1 MSVRPA
7 KAWPRVAAALCALS
21 AILVAGCGSGIPDG
35 GAGSGDETGAGGGS
49 GGSGKSAWFSYSR
62 AEEAP
67 NTVAIGGLKITLR
80 DGVQLS
86 ATVALPADAQGQ
98 ALPGPFPVILTQTGY
113 NKSIPA
119 IPATN
124 AYLVRHGYA
133 HVSVDVRGTGLSGG
147 SWEAF
152 GENEQGDYLETIDW
166 AAKQSW
172 SNGQVGTWGASF
184 MAITQ
189 LFTAAHQ
196 HPAHKAVFAI
206 VPMGDAYR
214 DIVFTGGQV
223 NVGFIPLWMG
233 LVTGLGL
240 IPAEPDPSVPLV
252 LVDHLTSALTNFQVP
267 VIAQSFLGAGGMN
280 YDGTFWRTRSPLE
293 CTDRIRVPSFIV
305 GGLNDIFQ
313 RGEPLLYEA
322 LKGHTTSKL
331 LIGPW
336 QHLGGSSGQGLPQ
349 NNVPDLDSIA
359 LMWFDRYLKGINNRA
374 ESVPNVTQ
382 YLWGEERYST
392 AADWPHPQAEPQRWY
407 LRGDQSLTLAPP
419 AAGEASRVG
428 LQQPVNGLCSTSTS
442 QWTAGLLGL
451 LPVPCFTDNRLNEA
465 LLELSY
471 TSAPMAEDYYFNG
484 PIAAELW
491 VSSTG
496 TDAGV
501 AVRVTEVTADGQSHE
516 RSNGILTASFRA
528 VDDSRSR
535 FLKGER
541 IQPWH
546 AYTEASKQPLVPG
559 EPTLLPI
566 EIFPTSVVIKK
577 GSRLRVTVSG
587 SDFPHGLPPVA
598 DLVDQTLGL
607 ITFYSDAAH
616 PSSLVLPVV
625 PVSAIAT
632 P

>member
-1 MSVRPA
+1 MKLPQA
-7 KAWPRVAAALCALS
+7 APAALSLAFATVISLLAAC
-21 AILVAGCGSGIPDG
+21 G
-35 GAGSGDETGAGGGS
+35 GAGNDSSDHSTGIGNETGA
-49 GGSGKSAWFSYSR
+49 KQAWFHYQR

-67 NTVAIGGLKITLR
+67 ATVSQTGLKITLR

-86 ATVALPADAQGQ
+86 ASVALPADADGK

-119 IPATN
+119 IPASN
-124 AYLVRHGYA
+124 AFLVRHGYA
-133 HVSVDVRGTGLSGG
+133 HLSVDVRGTGLSGG
-147 SWEAF
+147 TWEAF
-152 GENEQGDYLETIDW
+152 GENEQGDYLEVIDW
-166 AAKQSW
+166 AAKQNW

-214 DIVFTGGQV
+214 DIVFSGGQV
-223 NVGFIPLWMG
+223 NIGFIPLWMG

-240 IPAEPDPSVPLV
+240 LPVEPDPQLPLV
-252 LVDHLTSALTNFQVP
+252 LAEHLLGALTQFQVP
-267 VIAQSFLGAGGMN
+267 VIAQAAVGLGGQN
-280 YDGTFWRTRSPLE
+280 YDSEFWRIRSPLE
-293 CTDRIRVPSFIV
+293 YTDRILVPTFVV

-336 QHLGGSSGQGLPQ
+336 QHLGGSMGEGLPRD
-349 NNVPDLDSIA
+349 NVPDLDSIA
-359 LMWFDRYLKGINNRA
+359 LMWFDRYLKGMGNQA

-392 AADWPHPQAEPQRWY
+392 AADWPHPQARPERWY
-407 LRGDQSLTLAPP
+407 LRGDQSLSRVAP
-419 AAGEASRVG
+419 AADEASRVA

-442 QWTAGLLGL
+442 QWTAGLLGATQL
-451 LPVPCFTDNRLNEA
+451 PCFTDNRLNEA

-471 TSAPMAEDYYFNG
+471 TSEPLAEDYYFNG
-484 PIAAELW
+484 PIQADLW

-501 AVRVTEVTADGQSHE
+501 LVRVTEVTADGVSHE

-528 VDDSRSR
+528 VDEARSR
-535 FLKGER
+535 KLGGQM

-546 AYTEASKQPLVPG
+546 AYTEASRQPLVAG

-566 EIFPTSVVIKK
+566 EIFPTAVVIKK
-577 GSRLRVTVSG
+577 GNRLRITVSG
-587 SDFPHGLPPVA
+587 SDFPHGLPPVT
-598 DLVDQTLGL
+598 DLVDQALGL

-616 PSSLVLPVV
+616 PSSVLLPAV
-625 PVSAIAT
+625 PVSAIT
-632 P
+632 SP

>member
-1 MSVRPA
+1 MKLPQAAR
-7 KAWPRVAAALCALS
+7 AALSLAFATVISLLAAC
-21 AILVAGCGSGIPDG
+21 G
-35 GAGSGDETGAGGGS
+35 GAGNDSSDHSTGIGNETGA
-49 GGSGKSAWFSYSR
+49 KQAWFHYQR

-67 NTVAIGGLKITLR
+67 ATVSQTGLKITLR

-86 ATVALPADAQGQ
+86 ASVALPADADGK
-98 ALPGPFPVILTQTGY
+98 ALPGAFPVILTQTGY

-119 IPATN
+119 IPASN
-124 AYLVRHGYA
+124 AFLVRHGYA
-133 HVSVDVRGTGLSGG
+133 HLSVDVRGTGLSGG
-147 SWEAF
+147 TWEAF
-152 GENEQGDYLETIDW
+152 GENEQGDYLEVIDW
-166 AAKQSW
+166 AAKQNW

-214 DIVFTGGQV
+214 DIVFSGGQV
-223 NVGFIPLWMG
+223 NIGFIPLWMG

-240 IPAEPDPSVPLV
+240 LPVEPDPQLPLV
-252 LVDHLTSALTNFQVP
+252 LAEHLLGALTQFQVP
-267 VIAQSFLGAGGMN
+267 VIAQAAVGLGGQN
-280 YDGTFWRTRSPLE
+280 YDSEFWRIRSPLE
-293 CTDRIRVPSFIV
+293 YTDRIRVPTFVV

-336 QHLGGSSGQGLPQ
+336 QHLGGSMGEGLPRD
-349 NNVPDLDSIA
+349 NVPDLDSIA
-359 LMWFDRYLKGINNRA
+359 LMWFDRYLKGMGNQA

-392 AADWPHPQAEPQRWY
+392 AADWPHPQARPERWY
-407 LRGDQSLTLAPP
+407 LRGDQSLSRVAP
-419 AAGEASRVG
+419 AADEASRVA

-442 QWTAGLLGL
+442 QWTAGLLGATQL
-451 LPVPCFTDNRLNEA
+451 PCFTDNRLNEA

-471 TSAPMAEDYYFNG
+471 TSEPLAEDYYFNG
-484 PIAAELW
+484 PIQADLW

-501 AVRVTEVTADGQSHE
+501 LVRVTEVTADGVSHE

-528 VDDSRSR
+528 VDEARSR
-535 FLKGER
+535 KLGGQM

-546 AYTEASKQPLVPG
+546 AYTEASRQPLVAG
-559 EPTLLPI
+559 EPTLLPV
-566 EIFPTSVVIKK
+566 EIFPTAVVIKK
-577 GSRLRVTVSG
+577 GNRLRITVSG
-587 SDFPHGLPPVA
+587 SDFPHGLPPVT
-598 DLVDQTLGL
+598 DLVDQALGL

-616 PSSLVLPVV
+616 PSSVLLPAV
-625 PVSAIAT
+625 PVSAIT
-632 P
+632 SP

>member
-1 MSVRPA
+1 MKLPQA
-7 KAWPRVAAALCALS
+7 APAALSLAFATVISLLAAC
-21 AILVAGCGSGIPDG
+21 G
-35 GAGSGDETGAGGGS
+35 GAGNDSSDHSTGIGNETGA
-49 GGSGKSAWFSYSR
+49 KQAWFHYQR

-67 NTVAIGGLKITLR
+67 ATVSQTGLKITLR

-86 ATVALPADAQGQ
+86 ASVALPADADGK

-119 IPATN
+119 IPASN
-124 AYLVRHGYA
+124 AFLVRHGYA
-133 HVSVDVRGTGLSGG
+133 HLSVDVRGTGLSGG
-147 SWEAF
+147 TWEAF
-152 GENEQGDYLETIDW
+152 GENEQGDYLEVIDW

-214 DIVFTGGQV
+214 DIVFSGGQV
-223 NVGFIPLWMG
+223 NIGFIPLWMG

-240 IPAEPDPSVPLV
+240 LPVEPDPQLPLV
-252 LVDHLTSALTNFQVP
+252 LAEHLLGALTQFQVP
-267 VIAQSFLGAGGMN
+267 VIAQAAVGLGGQN
-280 YDGTFWRTRSPLE
+280 YDSEFWRIRSPLE
-293 CTDRIRVPSFIV
+293 YTDRIRVPTFVV

-336 QHLGGSSGQGLPQ
+336 QHLGGSMGEGLPRD
-349 NNVPDLDSIA
+349 NVPDLDSIA
-359 LMWFDRYLKGINNRA
+359 LMWFDRYLKGMGNQA

-392 AADWPHPQAEPQRWY
+392 AADWPHPQARPERWY
-407 LRGDQSLTLAPP
+407 LRGDQSLSRVAP
-419 AAGEASRVG
+419 AADEASRVA

-442 QWTAGLLGL
+442 QWTAGLLGATQL
-451 LPVPCFTDNRLNEA
+451 PCFTDNRLNEA

-471 TSAPMAEDYYFNG
+471 TSEPLAEDYYFNG
-484 PIAAELW
+484 PIQADLW

-501 AVRVTEVTADGQSHE
+501 LVRVTEVTADGVSHE

-528 VDDSRSR
+528 VDEARSR
-535 FLKGER
+535 KLGGQM

-546 AYTEASKQPLVPG
+546 AYTEASRQPLVAG
-559 EPTLLPI
+559 EPTLLPV
-566 EIFPTSVVIKK
+566 EIFPTAVVIKK
-577 GSRLRVTVSG
+577 GNRLRITVSG
-587 SDFPHGLPPVA
+587 SDFPHGLPPVT
-598 DLVDQTLGL
+598 DLVDQALGL

-616 PSSLVLPVV
+616 PSSVLLPAV
-625 PVSAIAT
+625 PVSAIT
-632 P
+632 SP

>member
-1 MSVRPA
+1 MSVHPA
-7 KAWPRVAAALCALS
+7 KRPSRLVFALWAASSLILS
-21 AILVAGCGSGIPDG
+21 ACGSSTPDAATG
-35 GAGSGDETGAGGGS
+35 NGDETGQ
-49 GGSGKSAWFSYSR
+49 GKSAWFTYSR
-62 AEEAP
+62 ADEAP
-67 NTVAIGGLKITLR
+67 GVVSVTGLKITLR

-86 ATVALPADAQGQ
+86 ATVGLPADADGN

-119 IPATN
+119 IPASN
-124 AYLVRHGYA
+124 AFLVRHGYA

-152 GENEQGDYLETIDW
+152 GANEQGDYLETIDW

-172 SNGQVGTWGASF
+172 SNGKVGTWGASF

-189 LFTAAHQ
+189 MFTAAHQ
-196 HPAHKAVFAI
+196 HPSHKAMFAI

-252 LVDHLTSALTNFQVP
+252 LVDHLTSALTDFQVP
-267 VIAQSFLGAGGMN
+267 VIAQSFLGTGGQN
-280 YDGTFWRTRSPLE
+280 YDSEFWRLRSPLE
-293 CTDRIRVPSFIV
+293 YSDRIKVPTFVV

-322 LKGHTTSKL
+322 IKKNATTKL

-336 QHLGGSSGQGLPQ
+336 QHLGGSSGEGLPRD
-349 NNVPDLDSIA
+349 NVPDLNAIA
-359 LMWFDRYLKGINNRA
+359 LMWFDRYLKGIGNRA

-392 AADWPHPQAEPQRWY
+392 ASDWPHPQAKPERWY
-407 LRGDQSLTLAPP
+407 LRGDQSLTLAAP
-419 AAGEASRVG
+419 ASGEASRIG

-442 QWTAGLLGL
+442 QWTAGLLGATQL
-451 LPVPCFTDNRLNEA
+451 PCFTDNRLNEA

-484 PIAAELW
+484 PIEADLW

-501 AVRVTEVTADGQSHE
+501 AVRVTEVTADGVSHE
-516 RSNGILTASFRA
+516 RSNGILTASFRT
-528 VDDSRSR
+528 VDEGRSR
-535 FLKGER
+535 FLKGQR

-546 AYTEASKQPLVPG
+546 AYTEASRQPLVAG

-577 GSRLRVTVSG
+577 GSRLRITVSG
-587 SDFPHGLPPVA
+587 SDFPHGLPPLT
-598 DLVDQTLGL
+598 DLVDQALGL

-616 PSSLVLPVV
+616 PSSVVLPVV
-625 PVSAIAT
+625 PVSAITT

>member
-1 MSVRPA
+1 MTPLRPA
-7 KAWPRVAAALCALS
+7 KHSPRLLATLWAASSLLLAA
-21 AILVAGCGSGIPDG
+21 CGSGTPDAATG
-35 GAGSGDETGAGGGS
+35 GGDETGSGS
-49 GGSGKSAWFSYSR
+49 KSAWFTYSR

-67 NTVAIGGLKITLR
+67 GTVAIGGLKITMR

-86 ATVALPADAQGQ
+86 ATVGLPADADGN

-124 AYLVRHGYA
+124 ASLVRHGYA

-152 GENEQGDYLETIDW
+152 GETEQGDYLETIDW

-172 SNGQVGTWGASF
+172 SNGKVGTWGASF

-189 LFTAAHQ
+189 MFTAAHQ
-196 HPAHKAVFAI
+196 HPAHKAMFAI

-267 VIAQSFLGAGGMN
+267 LIAQSFLGTGGVN
-280 YDGTFWRTRSPLE
+280 YDSAFWRTRSPLE
-293 CTDRIRVPSFIV
+293 YSDRIKVPTFIV

-322 LKGHTTSKL
+322 IKKNATSKL

-336 QHLGGSSGQGLPQ
+336 QHLGGSSGEGLPRD
-349 NNVPDLDSIA
+349 NVPDLDSIA
-359 LMWFDRYLKGINNRA
+359 LMWFDRYLKGIGNRA

-392 AADWPHPQAEPQRWY
+392 ATDWPHPQARPERWY
-407 LRGDQSLTLAPP
+407 LRGDQSLTQAAP

-428 LQQPVNGLCSTSTS
+428 LQQPLNGICSTSTS
-442 QWTAGLLGL
+442 QWTAGLLGATQI
-451 LPVPCFTDNRLNEA
+451 PCFSDNRVNEA

-471 TSAPMAEDYYFNG
+471 TSAPMTEDYYFNG
-484 PIAAELW
+484 PIEADLW
-491 VSSTG
+491 ISSTG

-501 AVRVTEVTADGQSHE
+501 LVRLTEVSEDGASHE

-528 VDDSRSR
+528 VDEGRSR
-535 FLKGER
+535 VLKGQR

-546 AYTEASKQPLVPG
+546 AYTEASKQPLVAG

-577 GSRLRVTVSG
+577 GSRLRITVSG
-587 SDFPHGLPPVA
+587 SDFPHGLPPVT
-598 DLVDQTLGL
+598 DLVDQALGL
-607 ITFYSDAAH
+607 ITFYSDADH
-616 PSSLVLPVV
+616 PSSVVLPVV
-625 PVSAIAT
+625 PVSAIT
-632 P
+632 RP

>member
-1 MSVRPA
+1 MPVRLAKHSPRLVVALWAMST
-7 KAWPRVAAALCALS
+7 LILS
-21 AILVAGCGSGIPDG
+21 ACGSSTPDAATG
-35 GAGSGDETGAGGGS
+35 GGDETGQ
-49 GGSGKSAWFSYSR
+49 GKSAWFSYSR
-62 AEEAP
+62 PDEAP
-67 NTVAIGGLKITLR
+67 GVVSIQGLKITMR

-86 ATVALPADAQGQ
+86 ATVGLPADADGN

-119 IPATN
+119 IPASN
-124 AYLVRHGYA
+124 AFLVRHGYA

-152 GENEQGDYLETIDW
+152 GDNEQGDYLETIDW

-172 SNGQVGTWGASF
+172 SNGKVGTWGASF

-189 LFTAAHQ
+189 MFTAAHQ
-196 HPAHKAVFAI
+196 HPSHKAMFAI

-240 IPAEPDPSVPLV
+240 IPAEPDPSAPLV

-267 VIAQSFLGAGGMN
+267 VIAQSFLGTGGQN
-280 YDGTFWRTRSPLE
+280 YDSAFWRTRSPLE
-293 CTDRIRVPSFIV
+293 YSDRIKVPTFVV

-322 LKGHTTSKL
+322 IKKNTTTKL

-336 QHLGGSSGQGLPQ
+336 QHLGGSMGEGLPRD
-349 NNVPDLDSIA
+349 NVPDLNAIA
-359 LMWFDRYLKGINNRA
+359 LMWFDRYLKGMNNRA
-374 ESVPNVTQ
+374 ERVPNVTQ

-392 AADWPHPQAEPQRWY
+392 ASDWPHPQAEPERWY
-407 LRGDQSLTLAPP
+407 LRGDSSLSKAAP

-442 QWTAGLLGL
+442 QWTAGLLGATML
-451 LPVPCFTDNRLNEA
+451 PCFSDNRLNEA

-484 PIAAELW
+484 PIEADLW

-501 AVRVTEVTADGQSHE
+501 AVRVTEVTADGKSHE

-528 VDDSRSR
+528 VDESRSR
-535 FLKGER
+535 FLKGQR

-546 AYTEASKQPLVPG
+546 AYTEASKQPLVAG

-577 GSRLRVTVSG
+577 GSRLRITVSG

-598 DLVDQTLGL
+598 DLVDQALGL

-616 PSSLVLPVV
+616 PSSVVLPMV
-625 PVSAIAT
+625 PVSAITT

>member
-1 MSVRPA
+1 MKLPQ
-7 KAWPRVAAALCALS
+7 AARAALS
-21 AILVAGCGSGIPDG
+21 ATLVTAFSLLAACG
-35 GAGSGDETGAGGGS
+35 GAGDSSDHSSGIGNETGA
-49 GGSGKSAWFSYSR
+49 KQAWFQYQR

-67 NTVAIGGLKITLR
+67 GTVSLTGLKISLR

-86 ATVALPADAQGQ
+86 ASVALPADADGN
-98 ALPGPFPVILTQTGY
+98 ALPGPFPVVLTQTGY
-113 NKSIPA
+113 NKSVPA
-119 IPATN
+119 IPASN
-124 AYLVRHGYA
+124 AFLVRHGYA
-133 HVSVDVRGTGLSGG
+133 HLSVDVRGTGMSGG
-147 SWEAF
+147 TWEAF
-152 GENEQGDYLETIDW
+152 GENEQADYLEVIDW

-214 DIVFTGGQV
+214 DIVFSGGQV
-223 NVGFIPLWMG
+223 NIGFIPLWMG

-240 IPAEPDPSVPLV
+240 LPVEPDPQLPLV
-252 LVDHLTSALTNFQVP
+252 LAEHLLGALTQFQVP
-267 VIAQSFLGAGGMN
+267 VIAQAAVGLGGQN
-280 YDGTFWRTRSPLE
+280 YDSEFWRTRSPLE
-293 CTDRIRVPSFIV
+293 YTDRIRVPTFVV

-336 QHLGGSSGQGLPQ
+336 QHLGGSMGEGLPRD
-349 NNVPDLDSIA
+349 NVPDLDSIA
-359 LMWFDRYLKGINNRA
+359 LMWFDRYLKGMGNRA

-392 AADWPHPQAEPQRWY
+392 AADWPHPQARPERWY
-407 LRGDQSLTLAPP
+407 LRGDQSLSRAAP
-419 AAGEASRVG
+419 AADESSRIA
-428 LQQPVNGLCSTSTS
+428 LQQPINGLCSTSTS
-442 QWTAGLLGL
+442 QWTAGLLGATQL
-451 LPVPCFTDNRLNEA
+451 PCFSDNRLNEA

-471 TSAPMAEDYYFNG
+471 TSEPMAEDYYFNG
-484 PIAAELW
+484 PIQADLW

-501 AVRVTEVTADGQSHE
+501 LVRVTEVTADGVSHE

-528 VDDSRSR
+528 VDEARSR
-535 FLKGER
+535 KLGGQM

-546 AYTEASKQPLVPG
+546 AYTEASRQPLVAG
-559 EPTLLPI
+559 EPTLLPV
-566 EIFPTSVVIKK
+566 EVFPTSVVIKK
-577 GSRLRVTVSG
+577 GNRLRITVSG
-587 SDFPHGLPPVA
+587 SDFPHGLPPVT
-598 DLVDQTLGL
+598 DLVDQALGL

-616 PSSLVLPVV
+616 PSSVLLPAV
-625 PVSAIAT
+625 PVSAIT
-632 P
+632 SP

>member
-1 MSVRPA
+1 MKLPQA
-7 KAWPRVAAALCALS
+7 APAALSLAFATVISLLAAC
-21 AILVAGCGSGIPDG
+21 G
-35 GAGSGDETGAGGGS
+35 GAGNDSSDHSTGIGNETGA
-49 GGSGKSAWFSYSR
+49 KQAWFHYQR

-67 NTVAIGGLKITLR
+67 ATVSQTGLKITLR

-86 ATVALPADAQGQ
+86 ASVALPADADGK

-119 IPATN
+119 IPASN
-124 AYLVRHGYA
+124 AFLVRHGYA
-133 HVSVDVRGTGLSGG
+133 HLSVDVRGTGLSGG
-147 SWEAF
+147 TWEAF
-152 GENEQGDYLETIDW
+152 GENEQGDYLEVIDW

-214 DIVFTGGQV
+214 DIVFSGGQV
-223 NVGFIPLWMG
+223 NIGFIPLWMG

-240 IPAEPDPSVPLV
+240 LPVEPDPQLPLV
-252 LVDHLTSALTNFQVP
+252 LAEHLLGALTQFQVP
-267 VIAQSFLGAGGMN
+267 VIAQAAVGLGGQN
-280 YDGTFWRTRSPLE
+280 YDSEFWRIRSPLE
-293 CTDRIRVPSFIV
+293 YTDRILVPTFVV

-336 QHLGGSSGQGLPQ
+336 QHLGGSMGEGLPRD
-349 NNVPDLDSIA
+349 NVPDLDSIA
-359 LMWFDRYLKGINNRA
+359 LMWFDRYLKGMGNQA

-392 AADWPHPQAEPQRWY
+392 AADWPHPQARPERWY
-407 LRGDQSLTLAPP
+407 LRGDQSLSRVAP
-419 AAGEASRVG
+419 AADEASRVA

-442 QWTAGLLGL
+442 QWTAGLLGATQL
-451 LPVPCFTDNRLNEA
+451 PCFTDNRLNEA

-471 TSAPMAEDYYFNG
+471 TSEPLAEDYYFNG
-484 PIAAELW
+484 PIQADLW

-501 AVRVTEVTADGQSHE
+501 LVRVTEVTADGVSHE

-528 VDDSRSR
+528 VDEARSR
-535 FLKGER
+535 KLGGQM

-546 AYTEASKQPLVPG
+546 AYTEASRQPLVAG

-566 EIFPTSVVIKK
+566 EIFPTAVVIKK
-577 GSRLRVTVSG
+577 GNRLRITVSG
-587 SDFPHGLPPVA
+587 SDFPHGLPPVT
-598 DLVDQTLGL
+598 DLVDQALGL

-616 PSSLVLPVV
+616 PSSVLLPAV
-625 PVSAIAT
+625 PVSAIT
-632 P
+632 SP

>member
-1 MSVRPA
+1 MKLAQAAS
-7 KAWPRVAAALCALS
+7 AALSVALATTLS
-21 AILVAGCGSGIPDG
+21 LLAACGTGDSSDHSSGI
-35 GAGSGDETGAGGGS
+35 GDETGTGA
-49 GGSGKSAWFSYSR
+49 KQAWFSYQR

-67 NTVAIGGLKITLR
+67 GTVAQSGLKITLR

-86 ATVALPADAQGQ
+86 ASVALPADADGK

-119 IPATN
+119 IPASN
-124 AYLVRHGYA
+124 AFLVRHGYA
-133 HVSVDVRGTGLSGG
+133 HLSVDVRGTGMSGG

-152 GENEQGDYLETIDW
+152 GENEQADYLEVIDW

-214 DIVFTGGQV
+214 DIVFSGGQV

-240 IPAEPDPSVPLV
+240 LPVEPDPSLPLV
-252 LVDHLTSALTNFQVP
+252 LADHLLAALTEFQVP
-267 VIAQSFLGAGGMN
+267 VIAQAAIGANGQN
-280 YDGTFWRTRSPLE
+280 YDSAFWRTRSPLE
-293 CTDRIRVPSFIV
+293 YTDRIKVPTFVV

-336 QHLGGSSGQGLPQ
+336 QHVGGSMGEGLPRD
-349 NNVPDLDSIA
+349 NVPDLDAIA
-359 LMWFDRYLKGINNRA
+359 LMWFDRYLKGMGNKA

-392 AADWPHPQAEPQRWY
+392 AADWPHPQARPERWY
-407 LRGDQSLTLAPP
+407 LHGDQSLSRAAP
-419 AAGEASRVG
+419 AADETSRMA
-428 LQQPVNGLCSTSTS
+428 LQQPINGLCSTSTS
-442 QWTAGLLGL
+442 QWTAGLLGATQL
-451 LPVPCFTDNRLNEA
+451 PCFSDNRLNEA

-471 TSAPMAEDYYFNG
+471 TSEPMAEDYYFNG
-484 PIAAELW
+484 PIQADLW

-501 AVRVTEVTADGQSHE
+501 LVRVTEVTADGVSHE

-528 VDDSRSR
+528 VDEVRSR
-535 FLKGER
+535 KLGGQM

-546 AYTEASKQPLVPG
+546 AYTEASRQPLVAG
-559 EPTLLPI
+559 EATLLPI

-577 GSRLRVTVSG
+577 GNRLRVTVSG
-587 SDFPHGLPPVA
+587 SDFPHGLPPVT
-598 DLVDQTLGL
+598 DLVDQALGL
-607 ITFYSDAAH
+607 ITFHSDAAH
-616 PSSLVLPVV
+616 PSSLLLPAV
-625 PVSAIAT
+625 PVSAITA

>member
-1 MSVRPA
+1 MKLPQA
-7 KAWPRVAAALCALS
+7 APAALSLAFATVISLLAAC
-21 AILVAGCGSGIPDG
+21 G
-35 GAGSGDETGAGGGS
+35 GAGNDSSDHSTGIGNETGA
-49 GGSGKSAWFSYSR
+49 KQAWFHYQR

-67 NTVAIGGLKITLR
+67 ATVSQTGLKITLR

-86 ATVALPADAQGQ
+86 ASVALPADADGK

-119 IPATN
+119 IPASN
-124 AYLVRHGYA
+124 AFLVRHGYA
-133 HVSVDVRGTGLSGG
+133 HLSVDVRGTGLSGG
-147 SWEAF
+147 TWEAF
-152 GENEQGDYLETIDW
+152 GENEQGDYLEVIDW

-214 DIVFTGGQV
+214 DIVFSGGQV
-223 NVGFIPLWMG
+223 NIGFIPLWMG

-240 IPAEPDPSVPLV
+240 LPVEPDPQLPLV
-252 LVDHLTSALTNFQVP
+252 LAEHLLGALTQFQVP
-267 VIAQSFLGAGGMN
+267 VIAQAAVGLGGQN
-280 YDGTFWRTRSPLE
+280 YDSEFWRIRSPLE
-293 CTDRIRVPSFIV
+293 YTDRIRVPTFVV

-336 QHLGGSSGQGLPQ
+336 QHLGGSMGEGLPRD
-349 NNVPDLDSIA
+349 NVPDLDSIA
-359 LMWFDRYLKGINNRA
+359 LMWFDRYLKGMGNQA

-392 AADWPHPQAEPQRWY
+392 AADWPHPQARPERWY
-407 LRGDQSLTLAPP
+407 LRGDQSLSRVAP
-419 AAGEASRVG
+419 AADEASRVA

-442 QWTAGLLGL
+442 QWTAGLLGATQL
-451 LPVPCFTDNRLNEA
+451 PCFTDNRLNEA

-471 TSAPMAEDYYFNG
+471 TSEPLAEDYYFNG
-484 PIAAELW
+484 PIQADLW

-501 AVRVTEVTADGQSHE
+501 LVRVTEVTADGISHE

-528 VDDSRSR
+528 VDEARSR
-535 FLKGER
+535 KLGGQM

-546 AYTEASKQPLVPG
+546 AYTEASRQPLVAG
-559 EPTLLPI
+559 EPTLLPV
-566 EIFPTSVVIKK
+566 EIFPTAVVIKK
-577 GSRLRVTVSG
+577 GNRLRITVSG
-587 SDFPHGLPPVA
+587 SDFPHGLPPVT
-598 DLVDQTLGL
+598 DLVDQALGL

-616 PSSLVLPVV
+616 PSSVLLPAV
-625 PVSAIAT
+625 PVSAIT
-632 P
+632 SP

>member
-1 MSVRPA
+1 MNLPQA
-7 KAWPRVAAALCALS
+7 ACAALSVALATMLS
-21 AILVAGCGSGIPDG
+21 LLVACG
-35 GAGSGDETGAGGGS
+35 GAGDGGDPSSGIGNETGA
-49 GGSGKSAWFSYSR
+49 KQAWFNYQR
-62 AEEAP
+62 ADEAP
-67 NTVAIGGLKITLR
+67 GTVSQTGLKITLR

-86 ATVALPADAQGQ
+86 ASVALPADANGE

-119 IPATN
+119 IPASN
-124 AYLVRHGYA
+124 AFLVRHGYA
-133 HVSVDVRGTGLSGG
+133 HLSVDVRGTGMSGG
-147 SWEAF
+147 TWEAF
-152 GENEQGDYLETIDW
+152 GENEQGDYLEVIDW

-214 DIVFTGGQV
+214 DIVFSGGQV
-223 NVGFIPLWMG
+223 NIGFIPLWMG

-240 IPAEPDPSVPLV
+240 LPVEPDPQLPLV
-252 LVDHLTSALTNFQVP
+252 LAEHLLGALTQFQVP
-267 VIAQSFLGAGGMN
+267 VIAQAAVGSGGQN
-280 YDGTFWRTRSPLE
+280 YDSDFWRIRSPLE
-293 CTDRIRVPSFIV
+293 YTDRIRVPTFVV

-336 QHLGGSSGQGLPQ
+336 QHVGGSMGEGLPRD
-349 NNVPDLDSIA
+349 NVPDLDSIA
-359 LMWFDRYLKGINNRA
+359 LMWFDRYLKGMGNQA

-392 AADWPHPQAEPQRWY
+392 AADWPHPQARPERWY
-407 LRGDQSLTLAPP
+407 LRGDQSLSKTGP
-419 AAGEASRVG
+419 AADEASRVA

-442 QWTAGLLGL
+442 QWTAGLLGATQL
-451 LPVPCFTDNRLNEA
+451 PCFSDNRLNEA

-471 TSAPMAEDYYFNG
+471 TSEPMAEDYYFNG
-484 PIAAELW
+484 PIQADLW

-501 AVRVTEVTADGQSHE
+501 LVRVTEVTADGVSHE

-528 VDDSRSR
+528 TDEARSR
-535 FLKGER
+535 KLAGQM

-546 AYTEASKQPLVPG
+546 AYTEASRQPLVAG

-566 EIFPTSVVIKK
+566 EVFPTSVVIKK
-577 GSRLRVTVSG
+577 GNRLRITVSG
-587 SDFPHGLPPVA
+587 SDFPHGLPPVT
-598 DLVDQTLGL
+598 DLVDQALGL

-616 PSSLVLPVV
+616 PSSVLLPAV
-625 PVSAIAT
+625 PVGAIT
-632 P
+632 SP

>member
-1 MSVRPA
+1 MKLPQAAR
-7 KAWPRVAAALCALS
+7 AALSLAFATVISLLAAC
-21 AILVAGCGSGIPDG
+21 G
-35 GAGSGDETGAGGGS
+35 GAGNDSSDHSTGIGNETGA
-49 GGSGKSAWFSYSR
+49 KQAWFHYQR

-67 NTVAIGGLKITLR
+67 ATVSQTGLKITLR

-86 ATVALPADAQGQ
+86 ASVALPADADGK

-119 IPATN
+119 IPASN
-124 AYLVRHGYA
+124 AFLVRHGYA
-133 HVSVDVRGTGLSGG
+133 HLSVDVRGTGLSGG
-147 SWEAF
+147 TWEAF
-152 GENEQGDYLETIDW
+152 GENEQGDYLEVIDW

-214 DIVFTGGQV
+214 DIVFSGGQV
-223 NVGFIPLWMG
+223 NIGFIPLWMG

-240 IPAEPDPSVPLV
+240 LPVEPDPQLPLV
-252 LVDHLTSALTNFQVP
+252 LAEHLLGALTQFQVP
-267 VIAQSFLGAGGMN
+267 VIAQAAVGLGGQN
-280 YDGTFWRTRSPLE
+280 YDSEFWRIRSPLE
-293 CTDRIRVPSFIV
+293 YTDRIRVPTFVV

-336 QHLGGSSGQGLPQ
+336 QHLGGSMGEGLPRD
-349 NNVPDLDSIA
+349 NVPDLDSIA
-359 LMWFDRYLKGINNRA
+359 LMWFDRYLRGMGNQA

-392 AADWPHPQAEPQRWY
+392 AADWPHPQARPERWY
-407 LRGDQSLTLAPP
+407 LRGDQSL
-419 AAGEASRVG
+419 SRVAPTADESSRVA

-442 QWTAGLLGL
+442 QWTAGLLGATQL
-451 LPVPCFTDNRLNEA
+451 PCFTDNRLNEA

-471 TSAPMAEDYYFNG
+471 TSEPLAEDYYFNG
-484 PIAAELW
+484 PIQADLW

-501 AVRVTEVTADGQSHE
+501 LVRVTEVTADGVSHE

-528 VDDSRSR
+528 VDEARSR
-535 FLKGER
+535 KLGGQM

-546 AYTEASKQPLVPG
+546 AYTEASRQPLVAG

-566 EIFPTSVVIKK
+566 EIFPTAVVIKK
-577 GSRLRVTVSG
+577 GNRLRITVSG
-587 SDFPHGLPPVA
+587 SDFPHGLPPVT
-598 DLVDQTLGL
+598 DLVDQALGL

-616 PSSLVLPVV
+616 PSSVLLPAV
-625 PVSAIAT
+625 PVSAIT
-632 P
+632 SP

>member
-1 MSVRPA
+1 MKLPQAAR
-7 KAWPRVAAALCALS
+7 AALSVTLATALS
-21 AILVAGCGSGIPDG
+21 LLAACG
-35 GAGSGDETGAGGGS
+35 GAGDSSDHSSGIGNETGA
-49 GGSGKSAWFSYSR
+49 KQAWFNYQR

-67 NTVAIGGLKITLR
+67 GTVSLTGLKISLR

-86 ATVALPADAQGQ
+86 ASVALPADADGK

-119 IPATN
+119 IPASN
-124 AYLVRHGYA
+124 AFLVRHGYA
-133 HVSVDVRGTGLSGG
+133 HLSVDVRGTGMSGG
-147 SWEAF
+147 TWEAF
-152 GENEQGDYLETIDW
+152 GENEQGDYLEVIDW
-166 AAKQSW
+166 AARQSW

-214 DIVFTGGQV
+214 DIVFSGGQV
-223 NVGFIPLWMG
+223 NIGFIPLWMG

-240 IPAEPDPSVPLV
+240 LPVEPDPQLPLV
-252 LVDHLTSALTNFQVP
+252 LAEHLLGALTQFQVP
-267 VIAQSFLGAGGMN
+267 VIAQAAVGSGGQN
-280 YDGTFWRTRSPLE
+280 YDSEFWRIRSPLE
-293 CTDRIRVPSFIV
+293 YTDRIRVPTFVV

-322 LKGHTTSKL
+322 LKGHATSKL

-336 QHLGGSSGQGLPQ
+336 QHVGGSMGEGLPRD
-349 NNVPDLDSIA
+349 NVPDLNAIA
-359 LMWFDRYLKGINNRA
+359 LMWFDRYLKGMGNRA

-392 AADWPHPQAEPQRWY
+392 AADWPHPQARPERWY
-407 LRGDQSLTLAPP
+407 LRGDQSLSKTGP
-419 AAGEASRVG
+419 AADEASRVA

-442 QWTAGLLGL
+442 QWTAGLLGATQL
-451 LPVPCFTDNRLNEA
+451 PCFTDNRLNEA

-471 TSAPMAEDYYFNG
+471 TSEPMAEDYYFNG
-484 PIAAELW
+484 PIQADLW

-501 AVRVTEVTADGQSHE
+501 LARVIEVTADGVSHE

-528 VDDSRSR
+528 VDEARSR
-535 FLKGER
+535 KLGGQM

-546 AYTEASKQPLVPG
+546 AYTEASRQPLVAG
-559 EPTLLPI
+559 EPTLLPV
-566 EIFPTSVVIKK
+566 EIFPTAVVIKK
-577 GSRLRVTVSG
+577 GNRLRITVSG
-587 SDFPHGLPPVA
+587 SDFPHGLPPVT
-598 DLVDQTLGL
+598 DLVDQALGL

-616 PSSLVLPVV
+616 PSSVLLPAV
-625 PVSAIAT
+625 PVSAIT
-632 P
+632 SP